1 MIKIKIE
8 LASST
13 DTLLGD
19 DISSERKFNYGAEQE
34 THIIGNLY
42 RQGKAFVD
50 SVTSDETYSDAAR
63 RIEAER
69 QEAIFE
75 KFPEFRGKEEDK
87 LQYSLEK

>member
-1 MIKIKIE
+1 MIFLNLENLIT
-8 LASST
+8 A
-13 DTLLGD
+13 
-19 DISSERKFNYGAEQE
+19 AEQE

-75 KFPEFRGKEEDK
+75 KFPEFKGKEEDAK
-87 LQYSLEK
+87 FVIVEK